1 MEYSRENLK
10 LAMMLRTARNAL
22 GWNQETFAAKM
33 GLSKAVISK
42 CESLDTAPK
51 GELVMRASM
60 LFREHGI
67 EMDLFGSGQ
76 FAITFSDQ
84 VFDELSKSLQ
94 ETKARK
100 ASKGRAKKEL
110 SNPDSTEKPETD
122 KQ

>member
-33 GLSKAVISK
+33 GLSKAMISK
-42 CESLDTAPK
+42 CESLETAPK
-51 GELVMRASM
+51 GELIMRATM

-67 EMDLFGSGQ
+67 EMDLFSSSQ
-76 FAITFSDQ
+76 FTMTFGDQ
-84 VFDELSKSLQ
+84 VFDELSRSLQ
-94 ETKARK
+94 EAKARK
-100 ASKGRAKKEL
+100 ASKGRAKKGL
-110 SNPDSTEKPETD
+110 STQDFTEKPETD

>member
-42 CESLDTAPK
+42 CESLETAPK

-76 FAITFSDQ
+76 FTMKFSDQ

-94 ETKARK
+94 EAKARK
-100 ASKGRAKKEL
+100 ASRGRVNKGL
-110 SNPDSTEKPETD
+110 STPDSTEKTETD